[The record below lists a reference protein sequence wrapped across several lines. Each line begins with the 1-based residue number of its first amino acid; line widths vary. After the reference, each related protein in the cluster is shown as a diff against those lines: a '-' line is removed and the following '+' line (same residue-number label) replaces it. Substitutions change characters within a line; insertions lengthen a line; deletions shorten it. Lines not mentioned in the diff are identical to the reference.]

1 MSPRNKIVNGPEDT
15 TNTTTT
21 LVNNGSKKNKISFWM
36 KKIMSNSNSSSSST
50 HNTTTIKVMS
60 SPKRHSGEQLPIK
73 TKSNTNIK
81 YSYSHSQQH
90 KSNNT
95 NNNNNIHRRILT
107 NDPEDDRDS
116 DDNTI
121 NFEQL
126 TTNSS
131 IKPIFNK
138 DILETG
144 SINTIT
150 TTSVKKLQWDEEPE
164 RTKSE
169 YHSSSNI
176 NNSNDIAS
184 TAPIISFYSSSMRSP
199 SMFSDMNSIQST
211 RPTVM
216 SVKTIETNSSVMA
229 IPPASIIDRARP
241 RHTIESSASITS

>member
-1 MSPRNKIVNGPEDT
+1 MTPRNKMVNSSDDT
-15 TNTTTT
+15 TRTAP
-21 LVNNGSKKNKISFWM
+21 NNSSKKNRISFWM
-36 KKIMSNSNSSSSST
+36 KKIMSNTNSSSSV
-50 HNTTTIKVMS
+50 NNNS
-60 SPKRHSGEQLPIK
+60 SSNKIIPLPKQESGEQLPIK
-73 TKSNTNIK
+73 TKPNSK
-81 YSYSHSQQH
+81 KRYSYNHNQPH
-90 KSNNT
+90 KSNHNQRS
-95 NNNNNIHRRILT
+95 IRT
-107 NDPEDDRDS
+107 NDLEDKDT

-121 NFEQL
+121 SFEQL

-138 DILETG
+138 DVLETG
-144 SINTIT
+144 TINTIT
-150 TTSVKKLQWDEEPE
+150 TTSVKKLQWDNEPE

-184 TAPIISFYSSSMRSP
+184 TVPIISFYSSSMRSP

-216 SVKTIETNSSVMA
+216 SIKTIETNSSVMA

-241 RHTIESSASITS
+241 RHNIESSASITS